1 MRKTVNPNDV
11 IGKTINKWHID
22 SFALTKSGNTTITAL
37 VNVEQK
43 SCLRKKHHIKRD
55 KYGRFQAK

>member
-43 SCLRKKHHIKRD
+43 KLFAEETSYKER
-55 KYGRFQAK
+55 